1 MCLSHHRQSLFETR
15 SELVVPLS
23 AGSEM
28 DIRQLQYLGA
38 NAILDNWT
46 SLQQQ
51 NATLCDTSRALSC
64 HLSVGVIPSALPM
77 AALRTKTIQARHPRI
92 DLTSL
97 SQSSIDILRHLGESL
112 LGVRNLHERYPRV
125 CRGSC
130 LPWHR
135 SVCWDVASPS
145 LAGGAA
151 GLAARAGNETQ
162 LRALDRRK
170 Y

>member
-1 MCLSHHRQSLFETR
+1 VRPRPATSPSRPCLAAF
-15 SELVVPLS
+15 
-23 AGSEM
+23 A
-28 DIRQLQYLGA
+28 A

-46 SLQQQ
+46 SLQQGI
-51 NATLCDTSRALSC
+51 ATLRETSGALSG
-64 HLSVGVIPSALPM
+64 HLSVGVIPFALPM
-77 AALRTKTIQARHPRI
+77 ATLLTKAIHARHPRI
-92 DLTSL
+92 DLTIL
-97 SQSSIDILRHLGESL
+97 SQSSIDILRHLGEFL

-135 SVCWDVASPS
+135 SVCWDVVARPS